1 MLKAYKYRLYPT
13 KEQAEYLSQV
23 FGSVRFVWNQ
33 HVANFNEYSSCGPN
47 RPMDEKILKD
57 NPEYKW
63 LNDSISYALQQK
75 RMDFIETK
83 KQFFNKNR
91 KSKLGKMKFKKKGI
105 SNDSFRIPIAS
116 MGGAKSIDLDR
127 GTVKLPK
134 MTPLK
139 MVVDRKFTGEP
150 RSVTVSKNKSNQY
163 FISILVEEEIVVK
176 PRIRRSIGID
186 LGFIDFLT
194 LSNGMKI
201 NNPRWFRESQSK
213 LAVNQRHLSRK
224 TKGSNRY
231 NKQKLKVAKIH
242 QKITNQRKWFHHNL
256 STWLIDN
263 FDTII
268 CEDLNIAGMKKL
280 FGKSASDAGFASFV
294 SMLDYKS
301 KWHFRSFHKVDRF
314 YPSSK
319 TCSCCGYKMDS
330 MELSIREW
338 YCPNCNTTHDRD
350 LNAATNILN
359 KGLDDLY
366 GLTSEELSDYK
377 RGEAV
382 RPEVD
387 SLKASSLKRLASFIE
402 IYKTV

>member
-33 HVANFNEYSSCGPN
+33 LVANFNEYSSCGPN

-319 TCSCCGYKMDS
+319 TCSNCGSIKKDLK
-330 MELSIREW
+330 LSDRVFI
-338 YCPNCNTTHDRD
+338 CPECSFEIDRD
-350 LNAATNILN
+350 KNASLNLMN
-359 KGLDDLY
+359 Y
-366 GLTSEELSDYK
+366 GL
-377 RGEAV
+377 
-382 RPEVD
+382 
-387 SLKASSLKRLASFIE
+387 IN
-402 IYKTV
+402 